1 MKSLYISDLD
11 GTLLNKSIELSK
23 QTVDTLN
30 ELINK
35 GLHFTVATA
44 RTAATVVKLLEPL
57 NINIPVILM
66 NGVIIYDIPT
76 KQYLKVHSLSTEI
89 VSKLV
94 NVMNKYN
101 LSPFMYEIKNN
112 TLATYYQT
120 IKNEA
125 MNEFYTERVTKYNK
139 VFTKV
144 ERLEEISYSNIIY
157 FALLDTKDALEPAYN
172 ELRNIDGLSA
182 AFYKDIY
189 TSDEFW
195 YLELFSSSATKY
207 NGVKYLREE
216 FGYDYLVG
224 FGDNLN
230 DIPLFQGCNETC
242 AVSNAKDELKN
253 IADHI
258 IASNEEHGVVTFI
271 QQHFNK

>member
-157 FALLDTKDALEPAYN
+157 FALLDTKEALEPAYN

-230 DIPLFQGCNETC
+230 DIPLFQGCDETC